1 MSKSDWWNKRVLR
14 SVDNLKFWQN
24 NPRLDPAEEHI
35 RLNDFVED
43 LISVE
48 SEKNSF
54 LDLIK
59 SISNQGFMPID
70 PVVVWQHENKQYIVA
85 EGNRR
90 VLALKLLRNPEKSP
104 KSIRPIVSKQA
115 LLINRN
121 DIEKIYVCCAPSFK
135 ASRWYVL
142 QRHSTSSTQ
151 RTWQRLQQQNFI
163 LQLYDEVDQ
172 NIDTLILETGF
183 DRSEVIQA
191 LRYVEVRNIAT
202 RPEILSQMTSDEAVW
217 VKSYRM
223 NMTVL
228 ERWFGS
234 KEIKDKWGVEFDEM
248 NVKITSD
255 IQSFHNAYAQFL
267 KLMYLGKECGL
278 GFAINTRTI
287 PERNQEILAVLP
299 RVKFSNQGDD
309 AVTASV
315 LGDQNPET
323 ASPTNTPSGAT
334 ITAPELTDQDDQ
346 NSIKP
351 SIMDGHRHNPDR
363 NQIVHPFC
371 SINVSSAKLKAIF
384 REFKLLPTER
394 YKNVTAASLRVFLEL
409 SVDEY
414 SHKYDLKN
422 KMATDE
428 KDSYNRI
435 TLQKKLKFL
444 NENHLD
450 DSHAKKVIDKI
461 LNHKNEHSL
470 DTLNMYVHGCETHKT
485 SKRFINGFWDLLIPL
500 FIELIELKEK

>member
-24 NPRLDPAEEHI
+24 NPRLDPAEEHV

-43 LISVE
+43 LISVD

-59 SISNQGFMPID
+59 SIASKGFMPID
-70 PVVVWQHENKQYIVA
+70 PVVVWQHENGQYIVA

-104 KSIRPIVSKQA
+104 KAIRAIVSKQA
-115 LLINRN
+115 AMIDRN

-135 ASRWYVL
+135 DSRWYVL

-172 NIDTLILETGF
+172 NIDLLIAETGF

-202 RPEILSQMTSDEAVW
+202 RPEILSQMTEDEAAW

-234 KEIKDKWGVEFDEM
+234 KEIREKWGIEFDGM
-248 NVKITSD
+248 VVNITSN
-255 IQSFHNAYAQFL
+255 IKSFYNAYAQFL

-278 GFAINTRTI
+278 GFAINTRSI
-287 PERNQEILAVLP
+287 PEQNQKILAVLP
-299 RVKFSNQGDD
+299 E
-309 AVTASV
+309 VTFTDEGITTTDESTPDSSSSTSTSSETSSSETSTAT
-315 LGDQNPET
+315 PEDT
-323 ASPTNTPSGAT
+323 SE
-334 ITAPELTDQDDQ
+334 AP
-346 NSIKP
+346 NKP
-351 SIMDGHRHNPDR
+351 DGHRYNPDR
-363 NQIVHPFC
+363 NQLVHAFC
-371 SINVSSAKLKAIF
+371 SITVSSAKLKAIF
-384 REFKLLPTER
+384 REFKILPIDR

-414 SHKYDLKN
+414 TFQNDLQS
-422 KMATDE
+422 KMSTLD
-428 KDSYNRI
+428 KDGYNRL
-435 TLQKKLKFL
+435 TLQRKLSYL
-444 NENHLD
+444 NDKTSPLGQG
-450 DSHAKKVIDKI
+450 AKKVISKL
-461 LNHKNEHSL
+461 LNHTNEHSL
-470 DTLNMYVHGCETHKT
+470 DTLNSYIHGMETHKT
-485 SKRFINGFWDLLIPL
+485 SRRFINGFWDILTPL
-500 FIELIELKEK
+500 FSELIEFKEK